1 MALVGQARLQDA
13 VATIERVRS
22 AVGAHERE
30 FLMLDALQLILTMTC
45 ISLHAERPRA
55 VARLRAAVRA
65 ASPEA
70 GETRGAAMLL
80 AGIDAVGGAD
90 SSAVRAAVEQ
100 AWGAGA
106 LLDVL
111 GPEHIFCLYAGVALA
126 LARQLG
132 AMDALATQ
140 IAERAAAAGS
150 MTGAWHAWM
159 LRALAREGMGRLAD
173 AEADIELTMQIS
185 VPASLNNAQ
194 DLALALQARIC
205 IERGELPVAR
215 ARLARV
221 DAETD
226 NFLTRVVYLSTAAS
240 LARAAGART
249 AERTTLRRIQALA
262 GDGEFGTWCMGCW
275 PADLAVALGPCD
287 EARDWA
293 AHALRGARSR
303 GVTAEIG
310 VALRAM
316 ALVGGERPD
325 IDGLRTAA
333 TQLEGSEMALEHA
346 RTLVELGAALRRRG
360 HRSEARQPLAAGLDR
375 AVRCGAT
382 ALAQRART
390 ELQATGA
397 RPRRLLITG
406 RDALTPSERRVAT
419 LAAEGRSNREI
430 AQDLFVT
437 TRTVETHLS
446 HTYRKLDITT
456 RTQLAT
462 ALARS

>member
-1 MALVGQARLQDA
+1 
-13 VATIERVRS
+13 
-22 AVGAHERE
+22 
-30 FLMLDALQLILTMTC
+30 ML
-45 ISLHAERPRA
+45 E
-55 VARLRAAVRA
+55 
-65 ASPEA
+65 
-70 GETRGAAMLL
+70 
-80 AGIDAVGGAD
+80 
-90 SSAVRAAVEQ
+90 
-100 AWGAGA
+100 
-106 LLDVL
+106 VL

-126 LARQLG
+126 IARQLG

-140 IAERAAAAGS
+140 TAERAAAGGS

-173 AEADIELTMQIS
+173 AEADIELTLQIS
-185 VPASLNNAQ
+185 APASLDNAH
-194 DLALALQARIC
+194 DLAHALQARIC
-205 IERGELPVAR
+205 IERGELPDAR
-215 ARLARV
+215 AHLARI
-221 DAETD
+221 DADTD
-226 NFLTRVVYLSTAAS
+226 NFLTRVAYLNTAAG
-240 LARAAGART
+240 LARAAGDRA
-249 AERTTLRRIQALA
+249 AELKTLRRIHALA
-262 GDGEFGTWCMGCW
+262 GDGEFGTWSLGCW

-287 EARDWA
+287 EAREWA

-310 VALRAM
+310 VALRAL
-316 ALVGGERPD
+316 ALVGGEHPD
-325 IDGLRTAA
+325 IDGLRTAVA
-333 TQLEGSEMALEHA
+333 QLEGSEVALEHA
-346 RTLVELGAALRRRG
+346 RTLVALGAALRRRG
-360 HRSEARQPLAAGLDR
+360 HRRDARQPLAAGLDG